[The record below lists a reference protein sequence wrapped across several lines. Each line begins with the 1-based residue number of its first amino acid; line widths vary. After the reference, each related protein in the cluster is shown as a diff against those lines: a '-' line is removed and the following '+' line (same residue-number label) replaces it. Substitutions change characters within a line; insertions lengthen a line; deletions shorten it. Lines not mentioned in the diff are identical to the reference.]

1 MSYVF
6 PTYARWNITPEKGE
20 GSWLTSTDGH
30 RYLDFTSGIGV
41 TNLGHRHPK
50 VEEAIIDQLGKYY
63 HTSNLFQQPLQE
75 KLAKKLTKASGLA
88 AAFFCNSGAEANEA
102 AIKLAKKSTGRK
114 KIVSCYCSFHGR
126 TYATMGATGQEKV
139 RVGYGPMLESFVYIP
154 FNDEQELK
162 KQMDNDTAAIILEII
177 QGEGGIHVAT
187 NSFLQKVQETAKK
200 VGALIIIDEIQTGV
214 GRTGKPFA
222 YQHFDLKPDIVT
234 VAKGLGNGLPI
245 GAMIGQSNLIDYFH
259 AGSHGSTFGGN
270 PISVAAANAV
280 LDICFE
286 DSFLQK
292 ATEKGDLF
300 KQMLVDE
307 LSLKPMVKDIRGIG
321 LMIGIELED
330 DVSKLIV
337 ELQKEQL
344 LVLPAGPKVMRL
356 LPPLNVTE
364 VELQI
369 ASKKIAS
376 ILQKEATVATNS

>member
-1 MSYVF
+1 M
-6 PTYARWNITPEKGE
+6 
-20 GSWLTSTDGH
+20 
-30 RYLDFTSGIGV
+30 
-41 TNLGHRHPK
+41 
-50 VEEAIIDQLGKYY
+50 
-63 HTSNLFQQPLQE
+63 
-75 KLAKKLTKASGLA
+75 
-88 AAFFCNSGAEANEA
+88 
-102 AIKLAKKSTGRK
+102 
-114 KIVSCYCSFHGR
+114 
-126 TYATMGATGQEKV
+126 
-139 RVGYGPMLESFVYIP
+139 
-154 FNDEQELK
+154 
-162 KQMDNDTAAIILEII
+162 
-177 QGEGGIHVAT
+177 
-187 NSFLQKVQETAKK
+187 QETAKK

-214 GRTGKPFA
+214 ARTGKPFA

-245 GAMIGQSNLIDYFH
+245 GAMIGQSNLIEYFH

-307 LSLKPMVKDIRGIG
+307 LSSKPMVKDIRGIG
-321 LMIGIELED
+321 LMIGIELVD